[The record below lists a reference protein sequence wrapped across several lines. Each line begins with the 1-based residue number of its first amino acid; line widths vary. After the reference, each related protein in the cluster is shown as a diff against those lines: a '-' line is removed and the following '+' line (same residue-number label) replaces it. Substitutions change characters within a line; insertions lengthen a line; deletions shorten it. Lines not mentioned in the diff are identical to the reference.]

1 MAINAEVLRIRDVFS
16 AANDIRVPPFQRSF
30 AWGDEETGV
39 LIKDLLDAFRTS
51 VIYFLG
57 AMVVMRPKGRGP
69 SDVVDGQQRLT
80 CLTVILAVLR
90 DLSPSTDEQALLH
103 TMIGHET
110 MGMMFGGGLRWRLT
124 LNTLDTPFFRQ
135 HVQGRG
141 ATRDQDKIRWAARDS
156 RSESQ
161 ARLAA
166 AITLVYDELSDMS
179 DEERYRFAQW
189 LLDEVSI
196 VRVRVSEYS
205 VAYKVF
211 QSLNHR
217 GKPLSDHDILKSA
230 LFERAGFTPDEAI
243 EQSVRWNT
251 YTNRLSDKGFG
262 DMLKQ
267 VRSIY
272 DRNQVGELVDGLLQS
287 IMQRMPISV
296 FLNEK
301 LPRFVDAYDAVVN
314 GNTKHIKLG
323 PEALKRICY
332 LRSIHHESWRAPA
345 ILFLVDNP
353 HDPKDPETADR
364 FFWALDRLAYTMQY
378 SIKDREFR
386 QRRYRR
392 VLDAM
397 ERPGGEIF
405 DPESPL
411 DLSAKEKAE
420 FAERLHGRFPNFKQ
434 RRALLM
440 RISAATPGGAAL
452 TPETDCTVE
461 HVLPRTPSKGS
472 EWYEEWSRAKDRD
485 ELTECIGN
493 FTLLTHAENQEA
505 DRKGFLEKLAIYFR
519 TGRPSFALSADLRGR
534 TSWTPDDVRTRR
546 DDLIAHLVKDW
557 SL

>member
-1 MAINAEVLRIRDVFS
+1 MAINAEVLRIRDVFN

-30 AWGDEETGV
+30 AWGDEETGI
-39 LIKDLLDAFRTS
+39 LIKDLLDAFRNT

-57 AMVVMRPKGRGP
+57 ATVVIRPRGRGP

-80 CLTVILAVLR
+80 TLTIILAVLR
-90 DLSPSTDEQALLH
+90 DLSKSSDEQALLH
-103 TMIGHET
+103 TMIGHES
-110 MGMMFGGGLRWRLT
+110 GMSAMFGGGHKWRVT
-124 LNTLDTPFFRQ
+124 LNTLDTPFFRMN
-135 HVQGRG
+135 VQARG
-141 ATRDQDKIRWAARDS
+141 ATNDQDRIRESARDS

-161 ARLAA
+161 VRLANA
-166 AITLVYDELSDMS
+166 VNLIYDEFSDMS
-179 DEERYRFAQW
+179 DEERSRFAQW
-189 LLDEVSI
+189 LLDEVTI

-205 VAYKVF
+205 TAYKVF

-230 LFERAGFTPDEAI
+230 LFERAGFTPEEAI

-267 VRSIY
+267 VRAIY

-287 IMQRMPISV
+287 IMHRMPVSA

-301 LPRFVDAYDAVVN
+301 LPLFVDAYDALVN
-314 GNTKHIKLG
+314 GNTHGIKLSA
-323 PEALKRICY
+323 EALKRICF

-353 HDPKDPETADR
+353 LDPTDPEMADR
-364 FFWALDRLAYTMQY
+364 FFWALDRLAYMLQY

-386 QRRYRR
+386 QRRYRK

-397 ERPGGEIF
+397 ERSGELF
-405 DPESPL
+405 EPESPL
-411 DLSAKEKAE
+411 DLSANERSE
-420 FAERLHGRFPNFKQ
+420 FIERLRGRFPNFKQ

-440 RISAATPGGAAL
+440 RFSAAVPGGEPIEPSADA
-452 TPETDCTVE
+452 TVE
-461 HVLPRTPSKGS
+461 HILPRTPPKGS
-472 EWYEEWSRAKDRD
+472 DWYEEWSRAKDRD

-493 FTLLTHAENQEA
+493 FTLLMHAENQEA
-505 DRKGFLEKLAIYFR
+505 DRKSFQEKLTIYFR
-519 TGRPSFALSADLRGR
+519 KGAPSFPLSIDLKGHAR
-534 TSWTPDDVRTRR
+534 WTPDDVRARR
-546 DDLIAHLVKDW
+546 DQLITYLAQDW